1 LIGSKTWIPDTSA
14 SAPKHPI
21 GTGADRRRRCRAKV
35 VGGVHARGGV
45 GTLDLFEDVGKS
57 IDVSL
62 DGVLWSTSRGGYW
75 VG

>member
-1 LIGSKTWIPDTSA
+1 MLRIPDTSA

-21 GTGADRRRRCRAKV
+21 GTGAGRRRRGR
-35 VGGVHARGGV
+35 V